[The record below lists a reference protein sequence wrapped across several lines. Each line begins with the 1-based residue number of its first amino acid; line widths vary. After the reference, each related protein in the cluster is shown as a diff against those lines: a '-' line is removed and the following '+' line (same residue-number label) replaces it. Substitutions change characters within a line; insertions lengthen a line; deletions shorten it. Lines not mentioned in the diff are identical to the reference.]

1 MEMNLSKIRELVSKA
16 FQAAVSAGKALASY
30 GKECFE
36 RQQRMKRYSDECRSW
51 ELFHSFQLNLQA
63 DYDAFADAVY
73 KCLQSNHQKLGLSRL
88 NSIEDVCCETDWQ
101 RVPFIPHIGGNGQNI
116 VFRYEADRLTSETF
130 LGGMKKLECPRVA
143 TEEITTGLHRELP
156 KYTKRRGYG
165 FTGLD
170 VIDIPGNKV
179 RITVSGV
186 HRISAPQMTYPQRIH
201 TWGADLYD

>member
-1 MEMNLSKIRELVSKA
+1 MNEILSKVKEIASRA
-16 FQAAVSAGKALASY
+16 FQAAVATGKVVFSY
-30 GKECFE
+30 GKACFE
-36 RQQRMKRYSDECRSW
+36 RQQRMKQYSDECRSW

-73 KCLQSNHQKLGLSRL
+73 KCLQSNYQKLGISRP
-88 NSIEDVCCETDWQ
+88 NYIEDICCDTDYQ
-101 RVPFIPHIGGNGQNI
+101 RVPFVPHISGNGQNI
-116 VFRYEADRLTSETF
+116 VFCYEADRLISETF

-143 TEEITTGLHRELP
+143 TEEITTGLYRELP

-179 RITVSGV
+179 RITVHGV
-186 HRISAPQMTYPQRIH
+186 YRIPTFPSIH
-201 TWGADLYD
+201 TWEGDLLD